1 MVVPV
6 VVPDV
11 VPDVVVPVV
20 EPEVV
25 PLVVPVVVPEVDIPD
40 VVPEVDIP
48 DVVPEVEPEVE
59 PLVLPEVEPLVVPA
73 FSEAVQALKRV
84 SDEHMMAPV
93 SPKSHLRF
101 IRVGKNGKEGFSL
114 ASGCKG
120 IRAFSARFTRIS
132 LRVNTYLLRCQFRI
146 GR

>member
-1 MVVPV
+1 MVVPLV
-6 VVPDV
+6 EPDV

-25 PLVVPVVVPEVDIPD
+25 PLVVPVVVPV

-48 DVVPEVEPEVE
+48 EVLVPDVEPEVE

-101 IRVGKNGKEGFSL
+101 TRVGKNGKEGFLL

-120 IRAFSARFTRIS
+120 MRAFSSRFTRIS
-132 LRVNTYLLRCQFRI
+132 LRVNTYLLQFRFRI
-146 GR
+146 GK

>member
-1 MVVPV
+1 MPV

-25 PLVVPVVVPEVDIPD
+25 PLVVPVVVPV

-48 DVVPEVEPEVE
+48 DVVPDVEPEVE

-101 IRVGKNGKEGFSL
+101 IGVGKNGKEGFSL

-132 LRVNTYLLRCQFRI
+132 LRVNTYLLRCRFRL
-146 GR
+146 GG

>member
-1 MVVPV
+1 VPV

-25 PLVVPVVVPEVDIPD
+25 PLVVPVVVPV

-48 DVVPEVEPEVE
+48 DVVPDVEPEVE

-132 LRVNTYLLRCQFRI
+132 LRVNTHLLRCRFRI
-146 GR
+146 SR

>member
-1 MVVPV
+1 MPV

-25 PLVVPVVVPEVDIPD
+25 PLVVPVVVPV

-48 DVVPEVEPEVE
+48 DVVPDVEPEVE

-101 IRVGKNGKEGFSL
+101 IRVGKNGKEGFLL

-132 LRVNTYLLRCQFRI
+132 LRVNTYLLRSRFRL